1 MDAEH
6 RMADWAH
13 KRTFVGV
20 LGIAVLTL
28 VIAIYL
34 DPTSSLNLYIT
45 LLVLLL
51 VIYYLHISKSHK
63 HSLKD

>member
-6 RMADWAH
+6 RVADWAH
-13 KRTFVGV
+13 KRTYIGV
-20 LGIAVLTL
+20 LSIAVLTL
-28 VIAIYL
+28 TIAIYL

-51 VIYYLHISKSHK
+51 IIYYQHISKSHK